1 MGDNIDADSM
11 LDVFT
16 GVEVEESLV
25 SELARELSEVSVHS
39 LLEQTRQVAGDIRRR
54 SFFPGS

>member
-1 MGDNIDADSM
+1 MSDNVDTDSM

-25 SELARELSEVSVHS
+25 SELARELTDISMNS
-39 LLEQTRQVAGDIRRR
+39 LLEQSRQVAGDIRRGHF
-54 SFFPGS
+54 SFRR

>member
-16 GVEVEESLV
+16 GVEVEENLV
-25 SELARELSEVSVHS
+25 SELARELSDVSVHS

-54 SFFPGS
+54 SFFPGR